1 MIQAPKIFDALSRT
15 NPINDRGFY
24 RFTGAIFGDLF
35 MTKANDNNFSEK
47 FMKPKSTSTPIIRLK
62 PGREK
67 SVHRRHPW
75 VFSGA
80 VESEVDANQPGQTVR
95 VESSSGKFLGFAA
108 WSPKSQIRLRFWSF
122 NEQDQIDEN
131 FIYFKLK
138 KALTYRSS
146 SNLASNA
153 KRLVHGEADG
163 LPGLIVDQYNQ
174 VLVLQILSV
183 GVEYWKEILIR
194 QLVDLTGLGC
204 VYERSDADV
213 RRLEGLEKK
222 CGLIFGKLPS
232 NLVIQEHGLEY
243 SIDVENGQKTGF
255 YLDQRANRAKI
266 QEIST
271 NKEILNCFCYTGGFT
286 LNALRGGAKF
296 VTSIDSSEQALQ
308 MAKLNVE
315 TNELPAEKT
324 EWIAADVFKSLRKFR
339 DQGRNFDLIILD
351 PPKFAPTKQNVEKA
365 SRAYKDIN
373 LLAMKLLNAGGLL
386 ASFSCSSAINPEL
399 FKKILAS
406 SAEDAGQDF
415 SILDT
420 FSADQDHPQ
429 LLSFP
434 EGDYLK
440 GLLLQKLY

>member
-1 MIQAPKIFDALSRT
+1 
-15 NPINDRGFY
+15 
-24 RFTGAIFGDLF
+24 
-35 MTKANDNNFSEK
+35 
-47 FMKPKSTSTPIIRLK
+47 MKLKSISIPMIRLK

-108 WSPKSQIRLRFWSF
+108 WSPESQIRLRFWSF
-122 NEQDQIDEN
+122 YEQDQIDEN
-131 FIYFKLK
+131 FIYFRLK
-138 KALTYRSS
+138 KALSYRSS

-153 KRLVHGEADG
+153 QRLINGEADG

-183 GVEYWKEILIR
+183 GVEHWKKVLIR
-194 QLVDLTGLGC
+194 QLVDLTGLEC
-204 VYERSDADV
+204 VFERSDAEV
-213 RRLEGLEKK
+213 RRLEGLERQ
-222 CGLIFGKLPS
+222 CGLILGKLPP
-232 NLVIQEHGLEY
+232 NLLIQEHGIEY
-243 SIDVENGQKTGF
+243 YIDVENGQKTGF

-266 QEIST
+266 QEIS
-271 NKEILNCFCYTGGFT
+271 NCKEILNCFCYTGGFS
-286 LNALRGGAKF
+286 LNALCGGAKF
-296 VTSIDSSEQALQ
+296 VTSIDSSGQALQ
-308 MAKLNVE
+308 MAKLN
-315 TNELPAEKT
+315 TKINGLPAAKT
-324 EWIAADVFKSLRKFR
+324 EWIEADVFKSLRKFR

-386 ASFSCSSAINPEL
+386 ASFSCSSAMSAEL

-406 SAEDAGQDF
+406 SAEDVRQDF

-434 EGDYLK
+434 EGEYLK
-440 GLLLQKLY
+440 GLLLQKLS

>member
-1 MIQAPKIFDALSRT
+1 
-15 NPINDRGFY
+15 
-24 RFTGAIFGDLF
+24 
-35 MTKANDNNFSEK
+35 
-47 FMKPKSTSTPIIRLK
+47 MKPKSTSIPVIRLN

-75 VFSGA
+75 LFSGA
-80 VESEVDANQPGQTVR
+80 LESESDANLPGQTVR
-95 VESSSGKFLGFAA
+95 VETSSGKFLGYAA

-122 NEQDQIDEN
+122 DEQDKIDDN
-131 FIYFKLK
+131 FIHSRLQ
-138 KALTYRSS
+138 KALSYRSS

-163 LPGLIVDQYNQ
+163 LPGLIVDQYDQ

-183 GVEYWKEILIR
+183 GMEYWREILIQ
-194 QLVDLTGLGC
+194 QLIDLTGLEC
-204 VYERSDADV
+204 IFERSDTEV
-213 RRLEGLEKK
+213 RRLEGLERK
-222 CGLIFGKLPS
+222 CGAILGELPPKF
-232 NLVIQEHGLEY
+232 VIQEHGLEY
-243 SIDVENGQKTGF
+243 YIDVENGQKTGF

-266 QEIST
+266 QEISN
-271 NKEILNCFCYTGGFT
+271 NKEVLNCFCYTGGFS

-296 VTSIDSSEQALQ
+296 VTSIDSSRQALK
-308 MAKLNVE
+308 MAKLNTK
-315 TNELPAEKT
+315 TNGLPEENT
-324 EWIAADVFKSLRKFR
+324 EWIEADVFMSLRKFR

-386 ASFSCSSAINPEL
+386 ATFSCSSAISPEL

-406 SAEDAGQDF
+406 STADARQDF
-415 SILDT
+415 SILDN

-434 EGDYLK
+434 ECEYLK
-440 GLLLQKLY
+440 GLLLQKCS

>member
-1 MIQAPKIFDALSRT
+1 
-15 NPINDRGFY
+15 
-24 RFTGAIFGDLF
+24 
-35 MTKANDNNFSEK
+35 
-47 FMKPKSTSTPIIRLK
+47 MKPRSTSIPVIRLK

-80 VESEVDANQPGQTVR
+80 LESEVDANQPGQTVR

-122 NEQDQIDEN
+122 KEQDQIDEN
-131 FIYFKLK
+131 FIHSRLQ
-138 KALTYRSS
+138 KALSDRSFS
-146 SNLASNA
+146 DLASNA

-183 GVEYWKEILIR
+183 GMEYWREILIQ
-194 QLVDLTGLGC
+194 QLIDLTGLEC
-204 VYERSDADV
+204 VFERSDAEV
-213 RRLEGLEKK
+213 RRLEGLERQ
-222 CGLIFGKLPS
+222 CGAILGELSPNCS
-232 NLVIQEHGLEY
+232 IQENGLEY
-243 SIDVENGQKTGF
+243 YIDVENGQKTGF
-255 YLDQRANRAKI
+255 YLDQCANRAKI
-266 QEIST
+266 QEISH
-271 NKEILNCFCYTGGFT
+271 NKEVLNCFCYTGGFS

-296 VTSIDSSEQALQ
+296 VTSIDSSGQALQ
-308 MAKLNVE
+308 MAKLNTK
-315 TNELPAEKT
+315 TNGLPEEKT
-324 EWIAADVFKSLRKFR
+324 EWIEADVFMSLRKFR
-339 DQGRNFDLIILD
+339 DQGRSFDLIILD

-373 LLAMKLLNAGGLL
+373 LLAMKLLNEGGLL
-386 ASFSCSSAINPEL
+386 ATFSCSSAISPEL

-406 SAEDAGQDF
+406 SAEDARQDF
-415 SILDT
+415 SILDN

-434 EGDYLK
+434 EGEYLK
-440 GLLLQKLY
+440 GVLLQKCS

>member
-1 MIQAPKIFDALSRT
+1 
-15 NPINDRGFY
+15 
-24 RFTGAIFGDLF
+24 
-35 MTKANDNNFSEK
+35 
-47 FMKPKSTSTPIIRLK
+47 MKLKSISIPMIRLK

-108 WSPKSQIRLRFWSF
+108 WSPESQIRLRFWSF

-131 FIYFKLK
+131 FIYFRLK
-138 KALTYRSS
+138 KALSYRSS

-153 KRLVHGEADG
+153 QRLINGEADG

-183 GVEYWKEILIR
+183 GVEHWKKVLIR
-194 QLVDLTGLGC
+194 QLVDLTGLEC
-204 VYERSDADV
+204 VFERSDAEV
-213 RRLEGLEKK
+213 RRLEGLERQ
-222 CGLIFGKLPS
+222 CGLILGKLPP
-232 NLVIQEHGLEY
+232 NLLIQEHGIEY
-243 SIDVENGQKTGF
+243 YIDVENGQKTGF

-266 QEIST
+266 QEIS
-271 NKEILNCFCYTGGFT
+271 NYKEILNCFCYTGGFS
-286 LNALRGGAKF
+286 LNALCGGAKF
-296 VTSIDSSEQALQ
+296 VTSIDSSGQALQ
-308 MAKLNVE
+308 MAKLN
-315 TNELPAEKT
+315 TKINGLPAAKT
-324 EWIAADVFKSLRKFR
+324 EWIEADVFKSLRKFR

-351 PPKFAPTKQNVEKA
+351 PPKFAPTKQHVEKA

-386 ASFSCSSAINPEL
+386 ASFSCSSAMSAEL

-406 SAEDAGQDF
+406 SAEDVRQDF

-434 EGDYLK
+434 EGEYLK
-440 GLLLQKLY
+440 GLLLQKLS

>member
-1 MIQAPKIFDALSRT
+1 
-15 NPINDRGFY
+15 
-24 RFTGAIFGDLF
+24 
-35 MTKANDNNFSEK
+35 
-47 FMKPKSTSTPIIRLK
+47 MKPKSTSIPVIRLK

-122 NEQDQIDEN
+122 KEQDQIDEN
-131 FIYFKLK
+131 FIHSRLQ
-138 KALTYRSS
+138 KALSNRSS
-146 SNLASNA
+146 SDLASNA

-183 GVEYWKEILIR
+183 GMEYWREILIQ
-194 QLVDLTGLGC
+194 QLIDLTGLEC
-204 VYERSDADV
+204 VFERSDAEV
-213 RRLEGLEKK
+213 RRLEGLERQ
-222 CGLIFGKLPS
+222 CGAILGELSPNCS
-232 NLVIQEHGLEY
+232 IQEHGLEY
-243 SIDVENGQKTGF
+243 YIDVENGQKTGF

-266 QEIST
+266 QEISH
-271 NKEILNCFCYTGGFT
+271 NKEVLNCFCYTGGFS

-296 VTSIDSSEQALQ
+296 VTSIDSSGQALQ
-308 MAKLNVE
+308 MAKLNTK
-315 TNELPAEKT
+315 TNGLPEEKT
-324 EWIAADVFKSLRKFR
+324 EWIEADVFASLRKFR

-373 LLAMKLLNAGGLL
+373 LLAMKLLNEGGLL
-386 ASFSCSSAINPEL
+386 ATFSCSSAISPEL

-406 SAEDAGQDF
+406 SAEDARQDF
-415 SILDT
+415 SILDN

-434 EGDYLK
+434 EGEYLK
-440 GLLLQKLY
+440 GVLLQKRS

>member
-1 MIQAPKIFDALSRT
+1 
-15 NPINDRGFY
+15 
-24 RFTGAIFGDLF
+24 
-35 MTKANDNNFSEK
+35 
-47 FMKPKSTSTPIIRLK
+47 MKPKSTSIPVIRLK

-95 VESSSGKFLGFAA
+95 VESSAGKFLGFAA

-122 NEQDQIDEN
+122 KEQDQIDEN
-131 FIYFKLK
+131 FIHFRLQ
-138 KALTYRSS
+138 KALSNRSS
-146 SNLASNA
+146 SDLASNA

-183 GVEYWKEILIR
+183 GMEYWREILIQ
-194 QLVDLTGLGC
+194 QLIDLTGLEC
-204 VYERSDADV
+204 VFERSDAEV
-213 RRLEGLEKK
+213 RRLEGLERQ
-222 CGLIFGKLPS
+222 CGAILGELSPNCS
-232 NLVIQEHGLEY
+232 IQEHGLEY
-243 SIDVENGQKTGF
+243 YIDVENGQKTGF

-266 QEIST
+266 QEISH
-271 NKEILNCFCYTGGFT
+271 NKEVLNCFCYTGGFS

-296 VTSIDSSEQALQ
+296 VTSIDSSGQALQ
-308 MAKLNVE
+308 MAKLNTK
-315 TNELPAEKT
+315 TNGLPEEKT
-324 EWIAADVFKSLRKFR
+324 EWIEADVFASLRKFR

-373 LLAMKLLNAGGLL
+373 LLAMKLLNEGGLL
-386 ASFSCSSAINPEL
+386 ATFSCSSAISPEL

-406 SAEDAGQDF
+406 SAEDARQDF
-415 SILDT
+415 SILDN

-434 EGDYLK
+434 EGEYLK
-440 GLLLQKLY
+440 GVLLQKRS

>member
-1 MIQAPKIFDALSRT
+1 
-15 NPINDRGFY
+15 
-24 RFTGAIFGDLF
+24 
-35 MTKANDNNFSEK
+35 
-47 FMKPKSTSTPIIRLK
+47 MKPKSTSIPVIRLK

-95 VESSSGKFLGFAA
+95 VESSAGKFLGFAA

-122 NEQDQIDEN
+122 KEQDQIDED
-131 FIYFKLK
+131 FIHSRLQ
-138 KALTYRSS
+138 KALSYRSS
-146 SNLASNA
+146 SDLASNA

-183 GVEYWKEILIR
+183 GIEYWREILIQ
-194 QLVDLTGLGC
+194 QLIELTGLEC
-204 VYERSDADV
+204 VFERSDAEV
-213 RRLEGLEKK
+213 RRLEGLERQ
-222 CGLIFGKLPS
+222 CGAILGELSPNCS
-232 NLVIQEHGLEY
+232 IQEHGLEY
-243 SIDVENGQKTGF
+243 FIDVENGQKTGF

-266 QEIST
+266 QEISH
-271 NKEILNCFCYTGGFT
+271 NKEVLNCFCYTGGFS

-296 VTSIDSSEQALQ
+296 VTSIDSSGQALQ
-308 MAKLNVE
+308 MAKLNTK
-315 TNELPAEKT
+315 TNGLPEEKT
-324 EWIAADVFKSLRKFR
+324 EWIEADVFASLRKFR
-339 DQGRNFDLIILD
+339 DQGRSFDLIILD

-373 LLAMKLLNAGGLL
+373 LLAMKLLNEGGLL
-386 ASFSCSSAINPEL
+386 ATFSCSSAISPEL

-406 SAEDAGQDF
+406 SAEDARQDF
-415 SILDT
+415 SILDN

-434 EGDYLK
+434 EGEYLK
-440 GLLLQKLY
+440 GVLLQKRS

>member
-1 MIQAPKIFDALSRT
+1 
-15 NPINDRGFY
+15 
-24 RFTGAIFGDLF
+24 
-35 MTKANDNNFSEK
+35 
-47 FMKPKSTSTPIIRLK
+47 MKLKSISIPMIRLK

-108 WSPKSQIRLRFWSF
+108 WSPESQIRLRFWSF

-131 FIYFKLK
+131 FIYFRLK
-138 KALTYRSS
+138 KALSYRSS

-153 KRLVHGEADG
+153 QRLINGEADG

-183 GVEYWKEILIR
+183 GVEHWKKVLIR
-194 QLVDLTGLGC
+194 QLVDLTGLEC
-204 VYERSDADV
+204 VFERSDAEV
-213 RRLEGLEKK
+213 RRLEGLERQ
-222 CGLIFGKLPS
+222 CGLILGKLPP
-232 NLVIQEHGLEY
+232 NLLIQEHGIEY
-243 SIDVENGQKTGF
+243 YIDVENGQKTGF

-266 QEIST
+266 QEIS
-271 NKEILNCFCYTGGFT
+271 NYKEILNCFCYTGGFS
-286 LNALRGGAKF
+286 LNALCGGAKF
-296 VTSIDSSEQALQ
+296 VTSIDSSGQALQ
-308 MAKLNVE
+308 MAKLN
-315 TNELPAEKT
+315 TKINGLPAAKT
-324 EWIAADVFKSLRKFR
+324 EWIEADVFKSLRKFR

-386 ASFSCSSAINPEL
+386 ASFSCSSAMSAEL

-406 SAEDAGQDF
+406 SAEDVRQDF

-420 FSADQDHPQ
+420 FSADQDHPH

-434 EGDYLK
+434 EGEYLK
-440 GLLLQKLY
+440 GLLLKKLS

>member
-1 MIQAPKIFDALSRT
+1 
-15 NPINDRGFY
+15 
-24 RFTGAIFGDLF
+24 
-35 MTKANDNNFSEK
+35 
-47 FMKPKSTSTPIIRLK
+47 MKPKSTSIPVIRLK

-131 FIYFKLK
+131 FIHSRLQ
-138 KALTYRSS
+138 KALSDRSFS
-146 SNLASNA
+146 DLASNA

-183 GVEYWKEILIR
+183 GMEYWREILI
-194 QLVDLTGLGC
+194 QHLIKLTELEC
-204 VYERSDADV
+204 VFERSDAEV
-213 RRLEGLEKK
+213 RRLEGLERQ
-222 CGLIFGKLPS
+222 CGAILGELFPNCS
-232 NLVIQEHGLEY
+232 IQEHGLEY
-243 SIDVENGQKTGF
+243 YIDVENGQKTGF

-266 QEIST
+266 QEISH
-271 NKEILNCFCYTGGFT
+271 NKDVLNCFCYTGGFS
-286 LNALRGGAKF
+286 LNALRGEAKF
-296 VTSIDSSEQALQ
+296 VTSIDSSGQALQ
-308 MAKLNVE
+308 MAKLNTK
-315 TNELPAEKT
+315 TNGLPEEKT
-324 EWIAADVFKSLRKFR
+324 EWIEADVFASLRKFR
-339 DQGRNFDLIILD
+339 DQGRSFDLIILD

-373 LLAMKLLNAGGLL
+373 LLAMKLLNEGGLL
-386 ASFSCSSAINPEL
+386 ATFSCSSAIGPEL

-406 SAEDAGQDF
+406 SAEDARQDF
-415 SILDT
+415 SILDN

-434 EGDYLK
+434 EGEYLQ
-440 GLLLQKLY
+440 GVLLQKRS

>member
-1 MIQAPKIFDALSRT
+1 M
-15 NPINDRGFY
+15 
-24 RFTGAIFGDLF
+24 GAIFGDLF
-35 MTKANDNNFSEK
+35 MTKENDNNFSEK

-122 NEQDQIDEN
+122 KEQDQIDEN
-131 FIYFKLK
+131 FIHARLQ
-138 KALTYRSS
+138 KALSDRSS
-146 SNLASNA
+146 SDLASNA

-183 GVEYWKEILIR
+183 GMEYWREILIQ
-194 QLVDLTGLGC
+194 QLIDLTELEC
-204 VYERSDADV
+204 VFERSDAEV
-213 RRLEGLEKK
+213 RRLEGLERQ
-222 CGLIFGKLPS
+222 CGAILGELSPNCS
-232 NLVIQEHGLEY
+232 IQENGLEY
-243 SIDVENGQKTGF
+243 YIDVENGQKTGF

-266 QEIST
+266 QEISH
-271 NKEILNCFCYTGGFT
+271 NQEVLNCFCYTGGFS
-286 LNALRGGAKF
+286 LNALRGGARF
-296 VTSIDSSEQALQ
+296 VTSIDSSGQALQ
-308 MAKLNVE
+308 MAKLNTK
-315 TNELPAEKT
+315 TNGLPEEKT
-324 EWIAADVFKSLRKFR
+324 EWIEADVFASLRKFR
-339 DQGRNFDLIILD
+339 DQARNFDLIILD

-373 LLAMKLLNAGGLL
+373 LLAMKLLNEGGLL
-386 ASFSCSSAINPEL
+386 ATFSCSSAISPEL

-406 SAEDAGQDF
+406 SAEDARQDF
-415 SILDT
+415 SILDNL
-420 FSADQDHPQ
+420 SADQDHPQ

-434 EGDYLK
+434 EGEYLK
-440 GLLLQKLY
+440 GLLLQKRS

>member
-1 MIQAPKIFDALSRT
+1 
-15 NPINDRGFY
+15 
-24 RFTGAIFGDLF
+24 
-35 MTKANDNNFSEK
+35 
-47 FMKPKSTSTPIIRLK
+47 MKPKSTSIPVIRLK

-95 VESSSGKFLGFAA
+95 VESSAGKFLGFAA

-122 NEQDQIDEN
+122 KEQDQIDEN
-131 FIYFKLK
+131 FIHFRLQ
-138 KALTYRSS
+138 KALSNRSS
-146 SNLASNA
+146 SDLASNA

-183 GVEYWKEILIR
+183 GMEYWREILIQ
-194 QLVDLTGLGC
+194 QLIKLTGLEC
-204 VYERSDADV
+204 VFERSDAEV
-213 RRLEGLEKK
+213 RKLEGLERQ
-222 CGLIFGKLPS
+222 CGAILGELSPNCS
-232 NLVIQEHGLEY
+232 IQEHGLEY
-243 SIDVENGQKTGF
+243 YIDVENGQKTGF

-266 QEIST
+266 QEISH
-271 NKEILNCFCYTGGFT
+271 NKEVLNCFCYTGGFS

-296 VTSIDSSEQALQ
+296 VTSIDSSGQALQ
-308 MAKLNVE
+308 MAKLNTK
-315 TNELPAEKT
+315 TNGLPEEKT
-324 EWIAADVFKSLRKFR
+324 EWIEADVFMSLRKFR

-373 LLAMKLLNAGGLL
+373 LLAMKLLNERGLL
-386 ASFSCSSAINPEL
+386 ATFSCSSAISPEL

-406 SAEDAGQDF
+406 SAEDARQDF
-415 SILDT
+415 SILDN

-434 EGDYLK
+434 EGEYLK
-440 GLLLQKLY
+440 GVLLQKRS

>member
-1 MIQAPKIFDALSRT
+1 
-15 NPINDRGFY
+15 
-24 RFTGAIFGDLF
+24 
-35 MTKANDNNFSEK
+35 
-47 FMKPKSTSTPIIRLK
+47 MKPKSTSIPVIRLK

-95 VESSSGKFLGFAA
+95 VESSAGKFLGFAA

-122 NEQDQIDEN
+122 KEQDQIDEN
-131 FIYFKLK
+131 FIHFRLQ
-138 KALTYRSS
+138 KALSNRSS
-146 SNLASNA
+146 SDLASNA

-183 GVEYWKEILIR
+183 GMEYWREILIQ
-194 QLVDLTGLGC
+194 QLIDLTGLEC
-204 VYERSDADV
+204 VFERSDAEV
-213 RRLEGLEKK
+213 RRLEGLERQ
-222 CGLIFGKLPS
+222 CGAILGELSPNCS
-232 NLVIQEHGLEY
+232 IQEHGLEY
-243 SIDVENGQKTGF
+243 YIDVENGQKTGF

-266 QEIST
+266 QEISH
-271 NKEILNCFCYTGGFT
+271 NKEVLNCFCYTGGFG

-296 VTSIDSSEQALQ
+296 VTSIDSSGQALQ
-308 MAKLNVE
+308 MAKLNTK
-315 TNELPAEKT
+315 TNGLPEEKT
-324 EWIAADVFKSLRKFR
+324 EWIEADVFASLRKFR
-339 DQGRNFDLIILD
+339 DQARNFDLIILD

-373 LLAMKLLNAGGLL
+373 LLAMKLLNEGGLL
-386 ASFSCSSAINPEL
+386 ATFSCSSAISHEL

-406 SAEDAGQDF
+406 SAEDARQDF
-415 SILDT
+415 SILDN
-420 FSADQDHPQ
+420 FSADQDHPH

-434 EGDYLK
+434 EGEYLK
-440 GLLLQKLY
+440 GVLLQKRS

>member
-1 MIQAPKIFDALSRT
+1 
-15 NPINDRGFY
+15 
-24 RFTGAIFGDLF
+24 
-35 MTKANDNNFSEK
+35 
-47 FMKPKSTSTPIIRLK
+47 MKPKSTSIPVIRLK

-95 VESSSGKFLGFAA
+95 VESSAGKFLGFAA

-122 NEQDQIDEN
+122 KEQDQIDEN
-131 FIYFKLK
+131 FIHFRLQ
-138 KALTYRSS
+138 KALSNRSS
-146 SNLASNA
+146 SDLASNA

-163 LPGLIVDQYNQ
+163 LPGFIVDQYNQ

-183 GVEYWKEILIR
+183 GMEYWREILIQ
-194 QLVDLTGLGC
+194 QLIKLTELEC
-204 VYERSDADV
+204 VFERSDAEV
-213 RRLEGLEKK
+213 RRLEGLERQ
-222 CGLIFGKLPS
+222 CGAILGELSPNCS
-232 NLVIQEHGLEY
+232 IQEHGLEY
-243 SIDVENGQKTGF
+243 YIDVENGQKTGF

-266 QEIST
+266 QEISH
-271 NKEILNCFCYTGGFT
+271 NKEVLNCFCYTGGFS

-296 VTSIDSSEQALQ
+296 VTSIDSSGQALQ
-308 MAKLNVE
+308 MAKLNTK
-315 TNELPAEKT
+315 TNGLPEEKT
-324 EWIAADVFKSLRKFR
+324 EWIEADVFMSLRKFR

-373 LLAMKLLNAGGLL
+373 LLAMKLLNDGGLL
-386 ASFSCSSAINPEL
+386 ATFSCSSAISPEL

-406 SAEDAGQDF
+406 SAEDARQDF
-415 SILDT
+415 SILDN

-434 EGDYLK
+434 EGEYLK
-440 GLLLQKLY
+440 GVLLQKRS

>member
-1 MIQAPKIFDALSRT
+1 
-15 NPINDRGFY
+15 
-24 RFTGAIFGDLF
+24 
-35 MTKANDNNFSEK
+35 
-47 FMKPKSTSTPIIRLK
+47 MKPKSTSIPVIRLK

-95 VESSSGKFLGFAA
+95 VESSAGKFLGFAA

-122 NEQDQIDEN
+122 KEQDQIDEN
-131 FIYFKLK
+131 FIHFRLQ
-138 KALTYRSS
+138 KALSNRSS
-146 SNLASNA
+146 SDLASNA

-183 GVEYWKEILIR
+183 GMEYWREILIQ
-194 QLVDLTGLGC
+194 QLIKLTELEC
-204 VYERSDADV
+204 VFERSDAEV
-213 RRLEGLEKK
+213 RKLEGLERQ
-222 CGLIFGKLPS
+222 CGAILGGLPPNCS
-232 NLVIQEHGLEY
+232 IQEHGLDY
-243 SIDVENGQKTGF
+243 YIDVENGQKTGF

-266 QEIST
+266 QEISH
-271 NKEILNCFCYTGGFT
+271 NKEVLNCFCYTGGFS
-286 LNALRGGAKF
+286 LNVLRGGAKF
-296 VTSIDSSEQALQ
+296 VTSIDSSGQALQ
-308 MAKLNVE
+308 MAKLNTK
-315 TNELPAEKT
+315 TNGLPEEKT
-324 EWIAADVFKSLRKFR
+324 EWIEADVFMSLRKFR

-373 LLAMKLLNAGGLL
+373 LLAMKLLNEGGLL
-386 ASFSCSSAINPEL
+386 ATFSCSSAISPEL

-406 SAEDAGQDF
+406 SAEDARQDF
-415 SILDT
+415 SILDN

-434 EGDYLK
+434 EGEYLK
-440 GLLLQKLY
+440 GVLLQKRS

>member
-1 MIQAPKIFDALSRT
+1 
-15 NPINDRGFY
+15 
-24 RFTGAIFGDLF
+24 
-35 MTKANDNNFSEK
+35 
-47 FMKPKSTSTPIIRLK
+47 MKPKSTSFPVIRLK

-80 VESEVDANQPGQTVR
+80 VESEVDANQPGQPIR

-122 NEQDQIDEN
+122 KEQDQIDEN
-131 FIYFKLK
+131 FIHARLQ
-138 KALTYRSS
+138 KALSDRSS
-146 SNLASNA
+146 SDLASNA

-174 VLVLQILSV
+174 ILVLQILSV
-183 GVEYWKEILIR
+183 GMEYWREILIQ
-194 QLVDLTGLGC
+194 QLIDLTGLEC
-204 VYERSDADV
+204 VFERSDAEV
-213 RRLEGLEKK
+213 RRLEGLERQ
-222 CGLIFGKLPS
+222 CGAILGELSPNCSIE
-232 NLVIQEHGLEY
+232 EHGLEY
-243 SIDVENGQKTGF
+243 YIDVENGQKTGF

-266 QEIST
+266 QEISH
-271 NKEILNCFCYTGGFT
+271 NKEVLNCFCYTGGFS

-296 VTSIDSSEQALQ
+296 VTSIDSSGQALQ
-308 MAKLNVE
+308 MAKLNTK
-315 TNELPAEKT
+315 TNGLPEEKT
-324 EWIAADVFKSLRKFR
+324 EWIEADVCMSLRKFR

-373 LLAMKLLNAGGLL
+373 LLAMKLLNEGGLL
-386 ASFSCSSAINPEL
+386 ATFSCSSAISPEL

-406 SAEDAGQDF
+406 SAEDARQDF
-415 SILDT
+415 SILDN

-434 EGDYLK
+434 EGEYLK
-440 GLLLQKLY
+440 GLLLQKRS

>member
-1 MIQAPKIFDALSRT
+1 
-15 NPINDRGFY
+15 
-24 RFTGAIFGDLF
+24 
-35 MTKANDNNFSEK
+35 
-47 FMKPKSTSTPIIRLK
+47 MKLKSISIPMIRLK

-108 WSPKSQIRLRFWSF
+108 WSPESQIRLRFWSF

-131 FIYFKLK
+131 FIYFRLK
-138 KALTYRSS
+138 KALSYRSS

-153 KRLVHGEADG
+153 QRLINGEADG

-183 GVEYWKEILIR
+183 GVEHWKKVLIR
-194 QLVDLTGLGC
+194 QLVDLTGLEC
-204 VYERSDADV
+204 VFERSDAEV
-213 RRLEGLEKK
+213 RRLEGLERQ
-222 CGLIFGKLPS
+222 CGLILGKLPP
-232 NLVIQEHGLEY
+232 NLLIQEHGIEY
-243 SIDVENGQKTGF
+243 YIDVENGQKTGF

-266 QEIST
+266 QEISKY
-271 NKEILNCFCYTGGFT
+271 KEILNCFCYTGGFS
-286 LNALRGGAKF
+286 LNALCGGAKF
-296 VTSIDSSEQALQ
+296 VTSIDSSRQALQ
-308 MAKLNVE
+308 MAKMN
-315 TNELPAEKT
+315 TKINGLPAAKT
-324 EWIAADVFKSLRKFR
+324 EWIEADVFKSLRKFR

-351 PPKFAPTKQNVEKA
+351 PPKFAPTKQSVEKA

-386 ASFSCSSAINPEL
+386 ASFSCSSAMSAEL

-406 SAEDAGQDF
+406 SAEDVRQDF

-434 EGDYLK
+434 EGEYLK
-440 GLLLQKLY
+440 GLLLQKLS

>member
-1 MIQAPKIFDALSRT
+1 
-15 NPINDRGFY
+15 
-24 RFTGAIFGDLF
+24 
-35 MTKANDNNFSEK
+35 
-47 FMKPKSTSTPIIRLK
+47 MKPKSTSIPVIRLK

-95 VESSSGKFLGFAA
+95 VESSAGKFLGFAA

-122 NEQDQIDEN
+122 KEQDQIDEN
-131 FIYFKLK
+131 FIHFRLQ
-138 KALTYRSS
+138 KALSNRSS
-146 SNLASNA
+146 SDLASNA

-183 GVEYWKEILIR
+183 GMEYWREILIQ
-194 QLVDLTGLGC
+194 QLIKLTGLEC
-204 VYERSDADV
+204 VFERSDAEV
-213 RRLEGLEKK
+213 RKLEGLERQ
-222 CGLIFGKLPS
+222 CGAILGGLPPNCS
-232 NLVIQEHGLEY
+232 IQEHGLDY
-243 SIDVENGQKTGF
+243 YIDVENGQKTGF

-266 QEIST
+266 QEISH
-271 NKEILNCFCYTGGFT
+271 NKEVLNCFCYTGGFS
-286 LNALRGGAKF
+286 LNVLRGGAKF
-296 VTSIDSSEQALQ
+296 VTSIDSSGQALQ
-308 MAKLNVE
+308 MAKLNTK
-315 TNELPAEKT
+315 TNGLPEEKT
-324 EWIAADVFKSLRKFR
+324 EWIEADVFMSLRKFR

-373 LLAMKLLNAGGLL
+373 LLAMKLLNEGGLL
-386 ASFSCSSAINPEL
+386 ATFSCSSAISPEL

-406 SAEDAGQDF
+406 SAEDARQDF
-415 SILDT
+415 SILDN

-434 EGDYLK
+434 EGEYLK
-440 GLLLQKLY
+440 GVLLQKRS

>member
-1 MIQAPKIFDALSRT
+1 
-15 NPINDRGFY
+15 
-24 RFTGAIFGDLF
+24 
-35 MTKANDNNFSEK
+35 
-47 FMKPKSTSTPIIRLK
+47 MKPKSTSIPVIRLK

-95 VESSSGKFLGFAA
+95 VESSAGKFLGFAA

-122 NEQDQIDEN
+122 KEQDQIDEN
-131 FIYFKLK
+131 FIHSRLQ
-138 KALTYRSS
+138 KALSNRSS
-146 SNLASNA
+146 SDLASNA

-174 VLVLQILSV
+174 ILVLQILSV
-183 GVEYWKEILIR
+183 GMEYWREILIQ
-194 QLVDLTGLGC
+194 QLIDLTELEC
-204 VYERSDADV
+204 VFERSDAEV
-213 RRLEGLEKK
+213 RRLEGLERQ
-222 CGLIFGKLPS
+222 CGAILGELSPNCSIE
-232 NLVIQEHGLEY
+232 EHGLEY
-243 SIDVENGQKTGF
+243 YIDVENGQKTGF

-266 QEIST
+266 QEISH
-271 NKEILNCFCYTGGFT
+271 NKEVLNCFCYTGGFS

-296 VTSIDSSEQALQ
+296 VTSIDSSGQALQ
-308 MAKLNVE
+308 MAKLNTK
-315 TNELPAEKT
+315 TNGLPEEKT
-324 EWIAADVFKSLRKFR
+324 EWIEADVFMSLRKFR

-373 LLAMKLLNAGGLL
+373 LLAMKLLNEGGLL
-386 ASFSCSSAINPEL
+386 ATFSCSSAISPEL

-406 SAEDAGQDF
+406 SAEDARQDF
-415 SILDT
+415 SILDN

-434 EGDYLK
+434 EGEYLK
-440 GLLLQKLY
+440 GVLLQKRS

>member
-1 MIQAPKIFDALSRT
+1 
-15 NPINDRGFY
+15 
-24 RFTGAIFGDLF
+24 
-35 MTKANDNNFSEK
+35 MT
-47 FMKPKSTSTPIIRLK
+47 PKSTSIPIIRLK

-80 VESEVDANQPGQTVR
+80 VKSEVDANQPGQTVR

-108 WSPKSQIRLRFWSF
+108 WSPESQIRLRFWSF

-131 FIYFKLK
+131 FIYHRLK
-138 KALTYRSS
+138 KALSYRSS

-153 KRLVHGEADG
+153 QRLVHGEADG

-174 VLVLQILSV
+174 VLVIQILSV
-183 GVEYWKEILIR
+183 GVEHWKKVLIR
-194 QLVDLTGLGC
+194 QLVDLTGLEC
-204 VYERSDADV
+204 VFERSDSEV
-213 RRLEGLEKK
+213 RRLEGLERQ
-222 CGLIFGKLPS
+222 CGLILGKLPP
-232 NLVIQEHGLEY
+232 NLWIKEHGIEY
-243 SIDVENGQKTGF
+243 CIDVENGQKTGF

-266 QEIST
+266 QEIS
-271 NKEILNCFCYTGGFT
+271 NYKEILNCFCYTGGFS
-286 LNALRGGAKF
+286 LNALCGGAKF
-296 VTSIDSSEQALQ
+296 VTSIDSSGQALQ
-308 MAKLNVE
+308 MAKLNTK
-315 TNELPAEKT
+315 TNGLPAAKT
-324 EWIAADVFKSLRKFR
+324 EWIEADVFKSLRKFR

-386 ASFSCSSAINPEL
+386 ASFSCSSAMSAEL

-406 SAEDAGQDF
+406 GAEDARQDF
-415 SILDT
+415 SILET

-434 EGDYLK
+434 EGEYLK
-440 GLLLQKLY
+440 GLLLKKLS

>member
-1 MIQAPKIFDALSRT
+1 
-15 NPINDRGFY
+15 
-24 RFTGAIFGDLF
+24 
-35 MTKANDNNFSEK
+35 
-47 FMKPKSTSTPIIRLK
+47 MKPKSTSIPVIRLK

-80 VESEVDANQPGQTVR
+80 VESEVDANQPGQPIR

-122 NEQDQIDEN
+122 KEQDQIDEN
-131 FIYFKLK
+131 FIHSRLQ
-138 KALTYRSS
+138 KALSNRSS
-146 SNLASNA
+146 SDLASNA

-183 GVEYWKEILIR
+183 GMEYWREILIQ
-194 QLVDLTGLGC
+194 QLIKLTELEC
-204 VYERSDADV
+204 VFERSDAEV
-213 RRLEGLEKK
+213 RRLEGLERQ
-222 CGLIFGKLPS
+222 CGAILGELSPNCS
-232 NLVIQEHGLEY
+232 IQEHGLEY
-243 SIDVENGQKTGF
+243 YIDVENGQKTGF

-266 QEIST
+266 QEISH
-271 NKEILNCFCYTGGFT
+271 NKEVLNCFCYTGGFS

-296 VTSIDSSEQALQ
+296 VTSIDSSGQALQ
-308 MAKLNVE
+308 MAKLNTK
-315 TNELPAEKT
+315 TNGLPEEKT
-324 EWIAADVFKSLRKFR
+324 EWIEADVFMSLRKFR

-373 LLAMKLLNAGGLL
+373 LLAMKLLNEGGLL
-386 ASFSCSSAINPEL
+386 ATFSCSSAISPEL

-406 SAEDAGQDF
+406 SAEDARQDF
-415 SILDT
+415 SILDN

-434 EGDYLK
+434 EGEYLK
-440 GLLLQKLY
+440 GVLLQKRS

>member
-1 MIQAPKIFDALSRT
+1 M
-15 NPINDRGFY
+15 
-24 RFTGAIFGDLF
+24 
-35 MTKANDNNFSEK
+35 
-47 FMKPKSTSTPIIRLK
+47 RLN
-62 PGREK
+62 PGREQ

-80 VESEVDANQPGQTVR
+80 VESEVDTNQPGQTVR

-122 NEQDQIDEN
+122 KEQDQIDEN
-131 FIYFKLK
+131 FIHSRLQ
-138 KALTYRSS
+138 KALSDRSS
-146 SNLASNA
+146 SDLASNA

-183 GVEYWKEILIR
+183 GMEYWREILLQ
-194 QLVDLTGLGC
+194 QLIALTGLEC
-204 VYERSDADV
+204 VFERSDAEV
-213 RRLEGLEKK
+213 RRLEGLERQ
-222 CGLIFGKLPS
+222 CG
-232 NLVIQEHGLEY
+232 VILGELSPNCSILEHGLEY
-243 SIDVENGQKTGF
+243 YIDVENGQKTGF

-266 QEIST
+266 QEISH
-271 NKEILNCFCYTGGFT
+271 NKEVLNCFCYTGGFS

-296 VTSIDSSEQALQ
+296 VTSIDSSGQALQ
-308 MAKLNVE
+308 MAKLNTK
-315 TNELPAEKT
+315 TNGLPEEKT
-324 EWIAADVFKSLRKFR
+324 EWIEADVFASLRKFR

-373 LLAMKLLNAGGLL
+373 LLAMKLLNEGGLL
-386 ASFSCSSAINPEL
+386 ATFSCSSAISPEL

-406 SAEDAGQDF
+406 SAEDARQDF
-415 SILDT
+415 SILDN

-434 EGDYLK
+434 EGEYLK
-440 GLLLQKLY
+440 GVLLQKRS

>member
-1 MIQAPKIFDALSRT
+1 
-15 NPINDRGFY
+15 
-24 RFTGAIFGDLF
+24 
-35 MTKANDNNFSEK
+35 
-47 FMKPKSTSTPIIRLK
+47 MKPKSTSIPVIRLK

-95 VESSSGKFLGFAA
+95 VESSAGKFLGFAA

-122 NEQDQIDEN
+122 KEQDQIDEN
-131 FIYFKLK
+131 FIHFRLQ
-138 KALTYRSS
+138 KALSNRSS
-146 SNLASNA
+146 SDLASNA

-183 GVEYWKEILIR
+183 GMEYWREILIQ
-194 QLVDLTGLGC
+194 QLIELTGLEF
-204 VYERSDADV
+204 VFERSDAEV
-213 RRLEGLEKK
+213 RRLEGLERQ
-222 CGLIFGKLPS
+222 CGAILGELSPNCS
-232 NLVIQEHGLEY
+232 IQEHGLEY
-243 SIDVENGQKTGF
+243 YIDVENGQKTGF

-266 QEIST
+266 QEISH
-271 NKEILNCFCYTGGFT
+271 NKEVLNCFCYTGGFG

-296 VTSIDSSEQALQ
+296 VTSIDSSGQALQ
-308 MAKLNVE
+308 MAKLNTK
-315 TNELPAEKT
+315 TNGLPEEKT
-324 EWIAADVFKSLRKFR
+324 EWIEADVFMSLRKFR

-373 LLAMKLLNAGGLL
+373 LLAMKLLNDGGLL
-386 ASFSCSSAINPEL
+386 ATFSCSSAISPEL

-406 SAEDAGQDF
+406 SAEDARQDF
-415 SILDT
+415 SILDN

-434 EGDYLK
+434 EGEYLK
-440 GLLLQKLY
+440 GVLLQKRS

>member
-1 MIQAPKIFDALSRT
+1 
-15 NPINDRGFY
+15 
-24 RFTGAIFGDLF
+24 
-35 MTKANDNNFSEK
+35 
-47 FMKPKSTSTPIIRLK
+47 MKPKSTSIPVIRLK

-95 VESSSGKFLGFAA
+95 VESSAGKFLGFAA

-122 NEQDQIDEN
+122 KEQDQIDEN
-131 FIYFKLK
+131 FIHFRLQ
-138 KALTYRSS
+138 KALSNRSS
-146 SNLASNA
+146 SDLASNA

-183 GVEYWKEILIR
+183 GMEYWREILIQ
-194 QLVDLTGLGC
+194 QLIKLTGLEC
-204 VYERSDADV
+204 VFERSDAEV
-213 RRLEGLEKK
+213 RRLEGLERQ
-222 CGLIFGKLPS
+222 CGAILGEPS
-232 NLVIQEHGLEY
+232 PNCSIQEHGLEY
-243 SIDVENGQKTGF
+243 YIDVENGQKTGF

-266 QEIST
+266 QEISHS
-271 NKEILNCFCYTGGFT
+271 KEVLNCFCYTGGFS

-296 VTSIDSSEQALQ
+296 VTSIDSSGQALQ
-308 MAKLNVE
+308 MAKLNTK
-315 TNELPAEKT
+315 TNGLPEEKT
-324 EWIAADVFKSLRKFR
+324 EWIEADVFASLRKFR

-373 LLAMKLLNAGGLL
+373 LLAMKLLNEGGLL
-386 ASFSCSSAINPEL
+386 ATFSCSSAISPEL

-406 SAEDAGQDF
+406 SAEDARQDF
-415 SILDT
+415 SILDN
-420 FSADQDHPQ
+420 FSADQDHPH

-434 EGDYLK
+434 EGEYLK
-440 GLLLQKLY
+440 GVLLQKRS

>member
-1 MIQAPKIFDALSRT
+1 
-15 NPINDRGFY
+15 
-24 RFTGAIFGDLF
+24 
-35 MTKANDNNFSEK
+35 
-47 FMKPKSTSTPIIRLK
+47 MKPKSTSIPVIRLK

-95 VESSSGKFLGFAA
+95 VESSAGKFLGFAA

-122 NEQDQIDEN
+122 KEQDQIDEN
-131 FIYFKLK
+131 FIHFRLQ
-138 KALTYRSS
+138 KALSNRSS
-146 SNLASNA
+146 SDLASNA

-183 GVEYWKEILIR
+183 GMEYWREILIQ
-194 QLVDLTGLGC
+194 QLIELTGLEF
-204 VYERSDADV
+204 VFERSDAEV
-213 RRLEGLEKK
+213 RRLEGLERQ
-222 CGLIFGKLPS
+222 CGAILGKLSPNCS
-232 NLVIQEHGLEY
+232 IQEHGLEY
-243 SIDVENGQKTGF
+243 YIDVENGQKTGF

-266 QEIST
+266 QEISH
-271 NKEILNCFCYTGGFT
+271 NKEVLNCFCYTGGFS

-296 VTSIDSSEQALQ
+296 VTSIDSSGQALQ
-308 MAKLNVE
+308 MAKLNTK
-315 TNELPAEKT
+315 TNGLPEEKT
-324 EWIAADVFKSLRKFR
+324 EWIEADVFMSLRKFR

-373 LLAMKLLNAGGLL
+373 LLAMKLLNEGGLL
-386 ASFSCSSAINPEL
+386 ATFSCSSAISPEL

-406 SAEDAGQDF
+406 SAEDARLDF
-415 SILDT
+415 SILDN

-434 EGDYLK
+434 EGEYLK
-440 GLLLQKLY
+440 GVLLQKRS

>member
-1 MIQAPKIFDALSRT
+1 
-15 NPINDRGFY
+15 
-24 RFTGAIFGDLF
+24 
-35 MTKANDNNFSEK
+35 
-47 FMKPKSTSTPIIRLK
+47 MKLKSISIPMIRLK

-108 WSPKSQIRLRFWSF
+108 WSPESQIRLRFWSF

-131 FIYFKLK
+131 FIYFRLK
-138 KALTYRSS
+138 KALSYRSS

-153 KRLVHGEADG
+153 QRLINGEADG

-183 GVEYWKEILIR
+183 GVEHWKKVLIR
-194 QLVDLTGLGC
+194 QLVDLTGLEC
-204 VYERSDADV
+204 VFERSDAEV
-213 RRLEGLEKK
+213 RRLEGLERQ
-222 CGLIFGKLPS
+222 CGLISGKLPP
-232 NLVIQEHGLEY
+232 NLLIQEHGIKY
-243 SIDVENGQKTGF
+243 YIDVENGQKTGF

-266 QEIST
+266 QEISKY
-271 NKEILNCFCYTGGFT
+271 KEILNCFCYTGGFS
-286 LNALRGGAKF
+286 LNALCGGAKF
-296 VTSIDSSEQALQ
+296 VTSIDSSRQALQ
-308 MAKLNVE
+308 MAKMN
-315 TNELPAEKT
+315 TKINGLPAAKT
-324 EWIAADVFKSLRKFR
+324 EWIEADVFKSLRKFR

-386 ASFSCSSAINPEL
+386 ASFSCSSAMSAEL

-406 SAEDAGQDF
+406 SAEDVRQDF

-434 EGDYLK
+434 EGEYLK
-440 GLLLQKLY
+440 GLLLQKLS

>member
-1 MIQAPKIFDALSRT
+1 
-15 NPINDRGFY
+15 
-24 RFTGAIFGDLF
+24 
-35 MTKANDNNFSEK
+35 
-47 FMKPKSTSTPIIRLK
+47 MKPKSTSIPVIRLK

-95 VESSSGKFLGFAA
+95 VESSAGKFLGFAA

-122 NEQDQIDEN
+122 KEQDQIDEN
-131 FIYFKLK
+131 FIHFRLQ
-138 KALTYRSS
+138 KALSNRSS
-146 SNLASNA
+146 SDLASNA

-183 GVEYWKEILIR
+183 GMEYWREILIQ
-194 QLVDLTGLGC
+194 QLIDLTGLEC
-204 VYERSDADV
+204 VFERSDAEV
-213 RRLEGLEKK
+213 RRLEGLERQ
-222 CGLIFGKLPS
+222 CGAILGELSPNCS
-232 NLVIQEHGLEY
+232 IQEHGLEY
-243 SIDVENGQKTGF
+243 YIDVENGQKTGF

-266 QEIST
+266 QEISH
-271 NKEILNCFCYTGGFT
+271 NKDVLNCFCYTGGFS
-286 LNALRGGAKF
+286 LNALRGEAKF
-296 VTSIDSSEQALQ
+296 VTSIDSSGQALQ
-308 MAKLNVE
+308 MAKLNTK
-315 TNELPAEKT
+315 TNGLPEEKT
-324 EWIAADVFKSLRKFR
+324 EWIEADVFASLRKFR

-373 LLAMKLLNAGGLL
+373 LLTMKLLNEGGLL
-386 ASFSCSSAINPEL
+386 ATFSCSSAISPEL

-406 SAEDAGQDF
+406 SAEDARQDF
-415 SILDT
+415 SILDN

-434 EGDYLK
+434 EGEYLK
-440 GLLLQKLY
+440 GVLLQKRS

>member
-1 MIQAPKIFDALSRT
+1 
-15 NPINDRGFY
+15 
-24 RFTGAIFGDLF
+24 
-35 MTKANDNNFSEK
+35 
-47 FMKPKSTSTPIIRLK
+47 MKPKSTSIPVIRLK

-122 NEQDQIDEN
+122 KEQDQIDEN
-131 FIYFKLK
+131 FIHSRLQ
-138 KALTYRSS
+138 KALSDRSS
-146 SNLASNA
+146 SDLASNA

-183 GVEYWKEILIR
+183 GMEYWREILIQ
-194 QLVDLTGLGC
+194 QLIKLTELEC
-204 VYERSDADV
+204 VFERSDAEV
-213 RRLEGLEKK
+213 RRLEGLERQ
-222 CGLIFGKLPS
+222 CGAILGELSPNCS
-232 NLVIQEHGLEY
+232 IQEHGLEY
-243 SIDVENGQKTGF
+243 YIDVENGQKTGF

-266 QEIST
+266 QEISH
-271 NKEILNCFCYTGGFT
+271 NKEVLNCFCYTGGFS

-296 VTSIDSSEQALQ
+296 VTSIDSSGQALQ
-308 MAKLNVE
+308 MAKLNTK
-315 TNELPAEKT
+315 TNGLPEEKT
-324 EWIAADVFKSLRKFR
+324 EWIEADVFASLRKFR

-373 LLAMKLLNAGGLL
+373 LLAMKLLNEGGLL
-386 ASFSCSSAINPEL
+386 ATFSCSSAISPEL

-406 SAEDAGQDF
+406 SAEDARQDF
-415 SILDT
+415 SILDN

-434 EGDYLK
+434 EGEYLK
-440 GLLLQKLY
+440 GVLLQKRS